1 VTERCTNEVL
11 FLFWIT
17 DHRHTYKLTIRIREE
32 EWPVIFLLIHLHV
45 FIEAKPVGER
55 DGEGNIKSMK

>member
-1 VTERCTNEVL
+1 MKCYSSSGSL
-11 FLFWIT
+11 IT
-17 DHRHTYKLTIRIREE
+17 HTYKLTIRIREE